1 MDDDTGAAFQAK
13 QRARVK
19 KAETLDSSHACGHAH
34 VPIEAEEEKDIRR
47 GDFERVIM
55 KLEQKGT
62 KKNILKYR

>member
-1 MDDDTGAAFQAK
+1 MEDDTGAAFHAK
-13 QRARVK
+13 QRARTT
-19 KAETLDSSHACGHAH
+19 KAETVDTSHACPHAH
-34 VPIEAEEEKDIRR
+34 VSIEAEEARDIRR